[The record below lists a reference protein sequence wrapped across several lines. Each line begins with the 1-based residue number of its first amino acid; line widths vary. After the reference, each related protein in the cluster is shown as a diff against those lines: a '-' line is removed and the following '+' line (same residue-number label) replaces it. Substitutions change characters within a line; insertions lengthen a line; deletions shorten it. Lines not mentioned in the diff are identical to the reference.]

1 VELVPEKSRS
11 TTQSPEV
18 LGLDDKTKYPA
29 NDDTLVKSID
39 AGVASTLAV
48 GTPSRVMNGVTVR
61 VLSGALGSSYEK
73 MKVVLLALL
82 YFVTS
87 E

>member
-1 VELVPEKSRS
+1 MELVPEKRRS

-18 LGLDDKTKYPA
+18 LGLDDKTKFPA
-29 NDDTLVKSID
+29 NDDELVNSMD
-39 AGVASTLAV
+39 AGVASTLPV
-48 GTPSRVMNGVTVR
+48 GMPSKVMEDVTVR
-61 VLSGALGSSYEK
+61 VPSGALGSSYEK